1 MVSASLNNELLLT
14 NYGRKLLS
22 KLKEKVQT
30 LLFAEARIAHKIGLT
45 PNIVSVL
52 GISFSM
58 LSAILFS
65 VSLNERWFLLL
76 ATTLLL
82 ISGFCDILDGILART
97 YQQESVFGSFF
108 DSLLD
113 RYSDSFVYIGIII
126 GGLCDPLWGLLA
138 LTGSLLV
145 SYSRSKAESIGI
157 KMMSIGI
164 MERAERLILL
174 MASSIISFFWLPALN
189 IGIIAL
195 AILSTLTV
203 LERGL
208 YTYKML
214 KTK

>member
-1 MVSASLNNELLLT
+1 MNYYFT

-30 LLFAEARIAHKIGLT
+30 LLYAEARMAHKIGLT
-45 PNIVSVL
+45 PNIVSLL
-52 GISFSM
+52 GILFSM
-58 LSAILFS
+58 LSAIFFS
-65 VSLNERWFLLL
+65 LSLNERWFLLL
-76 ATTLLL
+76 ATTLLM

-97 YQQESVFGSFF
+97 YQQESIFGSFF

-113 RYSDSFVYIGIII
+113 RYSDSAVYIGIII

-164 MERAERLILL
+164 MERAERLIFL
-174 MASSIISFFWLPALN
+174 MASSIIAFFWLPALN

-195 AILSTLTV
+195 AILSNLTV

-214 KTK
+214 KKNS